1 MAKRKPM
8 RREKKRKEKQSQT
21 NQDWHRKD
29 WQMRYRMLNVVL
41 SSKEPLWDWDKD
53 KTTDNNG

>member
-1 MAKRKPM
+1 V
-8 RREKKRKEKQSQT
+8 

-29 WQMRYRMLNVVL
+29 WQMIYRMLNVAL

-53 KTTDNNG
+53 KITDNNG

>member
-1 MAKRKPM
+1 M
-8 RREKKRKEKQSQT
+8 RREKKRKEKQSQI

-29 WQMRYRMLNVVL
+29 WQMIYRMLNVAL